1 MALLRNVTTG
11 EEITLEPEKPF
22 ILGRGGKFKINNRFV
37 SKQQVKITLLED
49 GRCFVERLAANPSL
63 LRGQLLP
70 MKKEV
75 EVSDGDMINLV
86 PDMYPFEIVIP
97 QSHDASVTKGSETFY
112 DDSNTQEYQTQLTT
126 QEDAFDEDAEE
137 TTDEENRSLSDV
149 DPQMLDDRI
158 SEQFD
163 HEDWISTE
171 SSLVGSSDNW
181 EETYSDLDE

>member
-1 MALLRNVTTG
+1 
-11 EEITLEPEKPF
+11 
-22 ILGRGGKFKINNRFV
+22 
-37 SKQQVKITLLED
+37 
-49 GRCFVERLAANPSL
+49 
-63 LRGQLLP
+63 

-86 PDMYPFEIVIP
+86 PVRVQDRWENGIMLMIHWKDMYPFEIVIP

>member
-1 MALLRNVTTG
+1 MTHW
-11 EEITLEPEKPF
+11 K
-22 ILGRGGKFKINNRFV
+22 
-37 SKQQVKITLLED
+37 
-49 GRCFVERLAANPSL
+49 
-63 LRGQLLP
+63 
-70 MKKEV
+70 
-75 EVSDGDMINLV
+75 
-86 PDMYPFEIVIP
+86 DMYPFEIVIP